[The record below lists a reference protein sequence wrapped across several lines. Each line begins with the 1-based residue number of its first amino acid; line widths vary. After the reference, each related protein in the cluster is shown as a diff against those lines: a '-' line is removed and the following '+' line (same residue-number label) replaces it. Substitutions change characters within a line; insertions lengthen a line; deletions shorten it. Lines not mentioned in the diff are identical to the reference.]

1 MRKFRIL
8 YLYGFRFFLYLK
20 LMQLAIHVAKK
31 NRPKPVLLVFTI
43 YFNLLD
49 IQNDNQRHTRLES
62 THDGCQFPLHLKSYD
77 VNF

>member
-31 NRPKPVLLVFTI
+31 KQAEACPFSI
-43 YFNLLD
+43 YNL
-49 IQNDNQRHTRLES
+49 
-62 THDGCQFPLHLKSYD
+62 F
-77 VNF
+77 